1 MNIYLRTLMNKDAD
15 SMLEWMHNPAVQKS
29 FGKDFSSMKIENCLG
44 FINSSKYHDTDD
56 LNMAISTE
64 DDAYAG
70 TVSLK
75 HIDHMTK
82 SAEFAIVIH
91 PTFQGKG
98 IGLQAMEQI
107 AKIGFKVMGL
117 ECIFLNVKKSNTAA
131 NGLYQK
137 FGCKK
142 IDEKYLRDKSIQLFL
157 PETEEEMNWYE
168 FPAGV
173 QETTKAAI

>member
-1 MNIYLRTLMNKDAD
+1 MKIYLRTLMNRDAE
-15 SMLEWMHNPAVQKS
+15 SMLQWMHNPTVQKS
-29 FGKDFSSMKIENCLG
+29 FGKDFSSMRLENCLG
-44 FINSSKYHDTDD
+44 FIESSKYHDSDD

-75 HIDHMTK
+75 HINHKTK

-91 PTFQGKG
+91 PAFQGKG
-98 IGLQAMEQI
+98 VGMLAMEQI

-117 ECIFLNVKKSNTAA
+117 ECIYLNVKKSNDAA
-131 NGLYQK
+131 NGLYRK
-137 FGCKK
+137 FGCKE
-142 IDEKYLRDKSIQLFL
+142 IDEQYLRDMRIQLFL
-157 PETEEEMNWYE
+157 PDTAEEINWYE

-173 QETTKAAI
+173 QETT